1 MSIIVRNGRTIGPG
15 DVQISVFGD
24 LNLEVTKL
32 SYGVKQAH
40 KSNYSLVSVNPTSYS
55 VGKKEYTCTLGLRF
69 SSISTLEKAAGG
81 SLLDIKPF
89 NIVATYV
96 NEENEIVTDRILVK
110 FTDQGREVSQDSE
123 DITKEF
129 EMFCLGIEFNK

>member
-1 MSIIVRNGRTIGPG
+1 MSIIVKNGQTIGPG
-15 DVQISVFGD
+15 DVQISVLGD
-24 LNLEVTKL
+24 LNMEVTKL
-32 SYGVKQAH
+32 SYSVKQAH
-40 KSNYSLVSVNPTSYS
+40 KSNYSIGSVTPTSYS
-55 VGKKEYTCTLGLRF
+55 VGKKEFSCTLGLRF
-69 SSISTLEKAAGG
+69 SSIQSLEKAAGG

-110 FTDQGREVSQDSE
+110 FLDQGREITQDSE

>member
-1 MSIIVRNGRTIGPG
+1 MIIVKNGQTISAG
-15 DVQISVFGD
+15 DVQISVLGD
-24 LNLEVTKL
+24 LNMEVTKL
-32 SYGVKQAH
+32 SYGVKQSH
-40 KSNYSLVSVNPTSYS
+40 KPNYSIGSVNPTSYS

-69 SSISTLEKAAGG
+69 SSIQSLEKAAGG

-96 NEENEIVTDRILVK
+96 NEENEIVTDRLLVK
-110 FTDQGREVSQDSE
+110 FTDQGREVTQDSE
-123 DITKEF
+123 DIVKEF

>member
-1 MSIIVRNGRTIGPG
+1 MSIIVRNGKTVGAG
-15 DVQISVFGD
+15 DVQISVLGD
-24 LNLEVTKL
+24 LNMDITKL
-32 SYGVKQAH
+32 SYGVKQSH
-40 KSNYSLVSVNPTSYS
+40 KANYSIGCVTPTSYS
-55 VGKKEYTCTLGLRF
+55 VGKKEFTCTLGLRF
-69 SSISTLEKAAGG
+69 SSIQSLEKAAGG

-110 FTDQGREVSQDSE
+110 FADQGREITQDSE
-123 DITKEF
+123 EIVKEF